1 MYEELY
7 IKLKDGNINW
17 YSPLD
22 EMALLR
28 GNDSITISWYGTVS
42 IFNDTYKLSDIEEL
56 QINKIDKQENQIESN
71 IIFNKDTDCI
81 SEFDNLNNSTYG
93 ILKYG
98 GK

>member
-7 IKLKDGNINW
+7 IKLKNGDIDW
-17 YSPLD
+17 YSPLN
-22 EMALLR
+22 EMALSR
-28 GNDSITISWYGTVS
+28 SEDSITISWYGTVS
-42 IFNDTYKLSDIEEL
+42 IFSEVFKLEHIEEL
-56 QINKIDKQENQIESN
+56 QINKIDKYENQVESN

-81 SEFDNLNNSTYG
+81 CEFDNLNNSTYG